1 MGPHPHALTRAG
13 RRPRAYQEQNVT
25 PRNIMLREP
34 LKGSR
39 PVTSS
44 SGPGGARASARGS
57 GGPTRA
63 NNVRT
68 ASGAPNPSGRLRAVE
83 LTSASGCRR
92 TGPPRPPAGASP
104 VLVFLAPRTGGAV
117 RRQAPRSASIQM
129 RSALSA
135 RGALPLASLA
145 LRARSSRGALARGG
159 YRGIFL
165 LREHSVTHASNAP

>member
-104 VLVFLAPRTGGAV
+104 VLVLLAPGDGGAV
-117 RRQAPRSASIQM
+117 RRRPATGPAIGVNS
-129 RSALSA
+129 
-135 RGALPLASLA
+135 GAF
-145 LRARSSRGALARGG
+145 RRVQ
-159 YRGIFL
+159 GI
-165 LREHSVTHASNAP
+165 